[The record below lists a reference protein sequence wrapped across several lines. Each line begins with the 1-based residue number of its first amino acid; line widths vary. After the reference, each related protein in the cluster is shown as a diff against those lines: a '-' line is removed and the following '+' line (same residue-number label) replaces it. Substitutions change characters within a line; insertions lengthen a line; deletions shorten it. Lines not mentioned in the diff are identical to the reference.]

1 MILPGGGPGVFVLIL
16 CCPSFVCWFLL
27 WSACSLRLPVP
38 LFASVGL
45 HSALFHSML
54 GLKRRN
60 RTYRIDTHLSFCSTC
75 IERSLYLYTS
85 IYLYAYIPKYLS
97 ISVPVSIPISI
108 YLSVYPPIYLV
119 CIHTYILYGLCHIYT
134 HTTYEMMGF
143 RRMGWYTYEF
153 CTQTCDHRKSAD
165 SRPDVSWNQRSSSC
179 GWYWVLGALWHRGIE
194 EFKKQGF

>member
-1 MILPGGGPGVFVLIL
+1 MILPGGPGVFVLIL

-134 HTTYEMMGF
+134 HTVPLSLYIYIHTLHM
-143 RRMGWYTYEF
+143 R
-153 CTQTCDHRKSAD
+153 
-165 SRPDVSWNQRSSSC
+165 
-179 GWYWVLGALWHRGIE
+179 
-194 EFKKQGF
+194 

>member
-1 MILPGGGPGVFVLIL
+1 MFVLIL

-27 WSACSLRLPVP
+27 WSACNLRLPVP

-108 YLSVYPPIYLV
+108 YLSVCLSTYLS
-119 CIHTYILYGLCHIYT
+119 CLYTYIHIIWFVSHIYT
-134 HTTYEMMGF
+134 HSTTLSLYIYI
-143 RRMGWYTYEF
+143 YTHY
-153 CTQTCDHRKSAD
+153 
-165 SRPDVSWNQRSSSC
+165 
-179 GWYWVLGALWHRGIE
+179 I
-194 EFKKQGF
+194 

>member
-85 IYLYAYIPKYLS
+85 IYLYAYISKYLS

-108 YLSVYPPIYLV
+108 YLSICLSIHLSILCVYIYTYYMV
-119 CIHTYILYGLCHIYT
+119 CVTYIHTQYHSLSLSRSIYIYT
-134 HTTYEMMGF
+134 LHM
-143 RRMGWYTYEF
+143 R
-153 CTQTCDHRKSAD
+153 
-165 SRPDVSWNQRSSSC
+165 
-179 GWYWVLGALWHRGIE
+179 
-194 EFKKQGF
+194 